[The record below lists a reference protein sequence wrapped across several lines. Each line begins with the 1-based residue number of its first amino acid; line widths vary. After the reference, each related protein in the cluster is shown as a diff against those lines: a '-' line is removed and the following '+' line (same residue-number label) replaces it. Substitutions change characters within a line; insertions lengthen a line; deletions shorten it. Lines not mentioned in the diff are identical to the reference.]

1 MLFTYISNRRCCT
14 VQKWEKKTQKNSSLI
29 GLCVVNYEFQ
39 LTGCAFLS
47 NEFNHHHSALSV

>member
-14 VQKWEKKTQKNSSLI
+14 EMGKKTQKNLSLI
-29 GLCVVNYEFQ
+29 GLCVVNYEFK
-39 LTGCAFLS
+39 LTGCVFLS